1 METVKDA
8 YDFGFVSHPVGYDEE
23 ELEDA
28 LEQNITYF
36 LLEHGLGFAFIVR
49 QKEIIVAVKT
59 RKIDMLFYHIKLCCY
74 VVVGPLNIQFILKC
88 MLTNTKRSD
97 KL

>member
-1 METVKDA
+1 MGKGNVEQLSLYLQNEFPAIFGFVLWRHHVETVKDA
-8 YDFGFVSHPVGYDEE
+8 YYFGFVSLSVGYDEE

-28 LEQNITYF
+28 LEQNITCF
-36 LLEHGLGFAFIVR
+36 
-49 QKEIIVAVKT
+49 
-59 RKIDMLFYHIKLCCY
+59 KLCCY